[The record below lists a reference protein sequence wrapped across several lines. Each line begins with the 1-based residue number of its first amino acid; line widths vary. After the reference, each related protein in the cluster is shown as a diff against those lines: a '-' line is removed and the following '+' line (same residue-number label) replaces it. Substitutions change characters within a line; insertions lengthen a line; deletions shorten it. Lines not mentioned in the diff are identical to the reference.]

1 MYQVDRQHVQKHR
14 SKRKWTPLGTLISQY
29 SWNEGNEEYVSG
41 GDINQ
46 GRPEGWRG
54 ERSLQTLLLR

>member
-1 MYQVDRQHVQKHR
+1 MQKHR
-14 SKRKWTPLGTLISQY
+14 SKRKQTSLGTLISQY
-29 SWNEGNEEYVSG
+29 SWNEENEEYVSG

-54 ERSLQTLLLR
+54 ERSL